1 MTAPTGSDCRFSVTG
16 GSSATLLTPSL
27 KFRVKGAVSTTAGTN
42 PDCQFES
49 PGYKL
54 ENDNAPA
61 VAGAKYLVM
70 WTFNAARVAAGP
82 YTHVKLILVSKNR
95 PDATENKPLN
105 GGNPLA
111 NTGVFQWSVPSPP
124 GVTPDDR
131 YALRLTRTLQT
142 VRRLLAEGVVESA
155 EFSVIG
161 PKPTL
166 GEALSM
172 SGVHNSLT
180 KGSTDVISWSS
191 GGLVGNVDL
200 QLFECHDTPCDNND
214 YVKSISPLEKSC

>member
-1 MTAPTGSDCRFSVTG
+1 MNLIKASDGTIIKTLHKQIENRGKATVIVPVTAPTGSDCRFSVTG

-82 YTHVKLILVSKNR
+82 
-95 PDATENKPLN
+95 
-105 GGNPLA
+105 
-111 NTGVFQWSVPSPP
+111 
-124 GVTPDDR
+124 
-131 YALRLTRTLQT
+131 
-142 VRRLLAEGVVESA
+142 
-155 EFSVIG
+155 
-161 PKPTL
+161 
-166 GEALSM
+166 
-172 SGVHNSLT
+172 
-180 KGSTDVISWSS
+180 
-191 GGLVGNVDL
+191 
-200 QLFECHDTPCDNND
+200 
-214 YVKSISPLEKSC
+214 